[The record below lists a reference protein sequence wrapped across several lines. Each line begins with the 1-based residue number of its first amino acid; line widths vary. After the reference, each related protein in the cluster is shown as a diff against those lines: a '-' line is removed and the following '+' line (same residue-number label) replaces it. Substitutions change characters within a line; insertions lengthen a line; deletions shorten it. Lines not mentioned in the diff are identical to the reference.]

1 MQLEIDRSGGSTVAQ
16 RQKDS
21 AFGEDFLGSRATYAL
36 DQQRQGGRTGGVG
49 TIGLRFGGSAS
60 VRSSPLGALR
70 GGRFVDDRGFFTGGQ
85 DAVPVP
91 DFVQYGYGVFIGTQ
105 PACIG
110 ANFGT
115 GDHAEAGA
123 FKSCGQGARIR
134 PGLCGGS
141 SSASG
146 RRIRDQ
152 QFEPARTGLGAYA
165 W

>member
-1 MQLEIDRSGGSTVAQ
+1 MRVVMEVQRKFGQVPIEEI
-16 RQKDS
+16 
-21 AFGEDFLGSRATYAL
+21 EL
-36 DQQRQGGRTGGVG
+36 DPRGRDDIPAVLR
-49 TIGLRFGGSAS
+49 GLR
-60 VRSSPLGALR
+60 SSLPGALR

-105 PACIG
+105 PARIG

-115 GDHAEAGA
+115 GDHAEAGS
-123 FKSCGQGARIR
+123 FKSCGQGARINS
-134 PGLCGGS
+134 GLRGGS